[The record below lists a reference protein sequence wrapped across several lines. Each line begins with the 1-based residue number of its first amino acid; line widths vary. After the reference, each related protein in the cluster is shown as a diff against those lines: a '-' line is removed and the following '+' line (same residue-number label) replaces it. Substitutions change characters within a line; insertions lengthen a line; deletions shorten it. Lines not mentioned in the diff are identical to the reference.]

1 MKKLKFIKMH
11 GLGNDFVIID
21 RRRQDIEINNEV
33 VNKISNRKTGAG
45 CDQIITID
53 KASSNSVDAKVII
66 FNSNGD
72 QAEACGNGT
81 RCVAKILFENL
92 KKEKLIL
99 ETVAG
104 KLIAEKGLNGNISI
118 NMGQAKES
126 WKDIGISKE
135 VARTDFRN
143 RKVNTRDIPIY
154 VKNFSNGFAISI
166 GNPHLVFFGK
176 EIDKL
181 DLLEI
186 GPIIENNNLFL
197 NKINVEFVEI
207 INKEKIKMRVWERS
221 VGETLACGSGA
232 CAAVYAGYIKKNIS
246 DSCEVG
252 LKNGSLF
259 IKIINNNEVIM
270 TGPAEISYYGDIV
283 L

>member
-154 VKNFSNGFAISI
+154 VKNFSNGFYWGFVSI
-166 GNPHLVFFGK
+166 ATCSF
-176 EIDKL
+176 
-181 DLLEI
+181 
-186 GPIIENNNLFL
+186 
-197 NKINVEFVEI
+197 
-207 INKEKIKMRVWERS
+207 RR
-221 VGETLACGSGA
+221 
-232 CAAVYAGYIKKNIS
+232 
-246 DSCEVG
+246 
-252 LKNGSLF
+252 
-259 IKIINNNEVIM
+259 
-270 TGPAEISYYGDIV
+270 
-283 L
+283 

>member
-104 KLIAEKGLNGNISI
+104 KLIAEKGLNGNISV

>member
-1 MKKLKFIKMH
+1 MH

-104 KLIAEKGLNGNISI
+104 KLIAEKGLNGNISV

-270 TGPAEISYYGDIV
+270 TGPAEISYYGEIV